1 LEGIVLETSK
11 RAAHAR
17 VAKWQTQRT
26 QNSDGRGLLMSLTA
40 WAIPLS
46 FLPESVIGHSF
57 LFVAF
62 CCSSRQF
69 VGLFNTYL
77 TLPTKEKRVAIRFD
91 LLERKRAARLIAR

>member
-1 LEGIVLETSK
+1 MLETAR

-26 QNSDGRGLLMSLTA
+26 QNSDGRGLLKSLMT

-57 LFVAF
+57 LFISF
-62 CCSSRQF
+62 CCSSCQF
-69 VGLFNTYL
+69 VGLFNTRL
-77 TLPTKEKRVAIRFD
+77 TLR
-91 LLERKRAARLIAR
+91 